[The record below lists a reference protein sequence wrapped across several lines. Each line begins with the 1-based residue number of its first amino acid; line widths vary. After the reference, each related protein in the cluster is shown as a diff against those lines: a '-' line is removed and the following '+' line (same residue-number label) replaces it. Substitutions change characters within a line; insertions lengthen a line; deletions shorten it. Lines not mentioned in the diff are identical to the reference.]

1 MRILKQFSIVL
12 TVMAVLIAPFG
23 VMGCAENATTP
34 ATNEP
39 AEPDTSED
47 TDLGEPGEGGS
58 QL

>member
-1 MRILKQFSIVL
+1 MRILKQFSTVM
-12 TVMAVLIAPFG
+12 TVMAVLVAPFG

-39 AEPDTSED
+39 AETETGED
-47 TDLGEPGEGGS
+47 TDLGEPGESGS